1 MDMANFR
8 SGGRRGFGD
17 KSGGRSSGGFGRR
30 SEGGFRDRDSERS
43 SQKYDAVCAKCG
55 KKCQVPFK
63 PTGTKPVLCSDC
75 FRQSAGSG
83 DRSIRM
89 ASPGISPGQINE
101 INGKLDMIIKLLKN
115 LEIDESEDD
124 EPNKSSDADSA
135 AE

>member
-1 MDMANFR
+1 MGDFR

-17 KSGGRSSGGFGRR
+17 RSGGRSSDRFGGR
-30 SEGGFRDRDSERS
+30 SRGGAGDRDSGRPM
-43 SQKYDAVCAKCG
+43 QKYDAVCAKCG

-63 PTGTKPVLCSDC
+63 PSGTKPVLCSDC

-83 DRSIRM
+83 DRSMRM
-89 ASPGISPGQINE
+89 SSPGISPGQINE
-101 INGKLDMIIKLLKN
+101 INAKLDMIIKLLKN

-124 EPNKSSDADSA
+124 EPKKSSDADSE

>member
-1 MDMANFR
+1 MGNFR
-8 SGGRRGFGD
+8 SDSRGGSR
-17 KSGGRSSGGFGRR
+17 GRSSGGFGRR
-30 SEGGFRDRDSERS
+30 SEGRFGDRDAGRPM
-43 SQKYDAVCAKCG
+43 QKYDAVCAKCG
-55 KKCQVPFK
+55 KQCQVPFK
-63 PTGTKPVLCSDC
+63 PSGTKPVLCSDC

-89 ASPGISPGQINE
+89 TSPGISPGQINE
-101 INGKLDMIIKLLKN
+101 INAKLDMIIKLLKN